1 MKSLKSLLTL
11 TSLALAVSGSALATN
26 TSVLP
31 TKEDSCKR
39 IQNQW
44 LKAQKADNEKCSK

>member
-31 TKEDSCKR
+31 TKEACR
-39 IQNQW
+39 
-44 LKAQKADNEKCSK
+44 NEFKING

>member
-26 TSVLP
+26 TSGI
-31 TKEDSCKR
+31 TNKR
-39 IQNQW
+39 ISRN
-44 LKAQKADNEKCSK
+44 